1 MDALQVGPR
10 ADLGNDT
17 APFAAP
23 TPANAEDLGEGR
35 STALAE
41 SSSLASRVA
50 RRVRESA
57 WTPVAA
63 RASAIFVGM
72 LGLAAIGAWST
83 LAGAGVPLTIPER
96 PRADASGAWVAAA
109 PSGATTHASAPPVA
123 SGAPEPAPAEGAS
136 TTPGGGVTADGKVV
150 LNLATAEDLRKLPRV
165 GQKRAAAIL
174 ELRKKL
180 GKFRKPGD
188 LLRVRGIGPK
198 SLRLMLPKL
207 VVDAPEIGK

>member
-1 MDALQVGPR
+1 MDALEVEPR
-10 ADLGNDT
+10 AELGNDA
-17 APFAAP
+17 APFVAP
-23 TPANAEDLGEGR
+23 TPAHAEDLGEGR

-41 SSSLASRVA
+41 QSSLAARLS

-83 LAGAGVPLTIPER
+83 LAGAGVPVPIPDR
-96 PRADASGAWVAAA
+96 PRADASGAWIAAA
-109 PSGATTHASAPPVA
+109 PSASSHSPAPPVA
-123 SGAPEPAPAEGAS
+123 SDAPPPAPPQGANGAPS
-136 TTPGGGVTADGKVV
+136 GGVTADGKVV
-150 LNLATAEDLRKLPRV
+150 LNLATVEDLRKLPRV
-165 GQKRAAAIL
+165 GQKRAVAIL

-188 LLRVRGIGPK
+188 LLRVHGIGPK
-198 SLRLMLPKL
+198 TLRLMLPKL

>member
-1 MDALQVGPR
+1 MDALEVESR
-10 ADLGNDT
+10 AELGNDA
-17 APFAAP
+17 APFVAP

-35 STALAE
+35 SAALAE
-41 SSSLASRVA
+41 HSSLAARLS

-63 RASAIFVGM
+63 RASAIFLGM

-83 LAGAGVPLTIPER
+83 LAGAGVPVAIPDR
-96 PRADASGAWVAAA
+96 PRADASGGWVASA
-109 PSGATTHASAPPVA
+109 PSGSSHAPTPPVA
-123 SGAPEPAPAEGAS
+123 SGAPSPTPPEGVS
-136 TTPGGGVTADGKVV
+136 STPGGGVTADGKVV
-150 LNLATAEDLRKLPRV
+150 LNLATVDDLRKLPRV
-165 GQKRAAAIL
+165 GQKRAVAIL

-188 LLRVRGIGPK
+188 LLRVHGIGPK
-198 SLRLMLPKL
+198 TLRLMLPKL